1 MLLKIGDL
9 DVTQWLTSFEVEYEV
24 LLSEKGT
31 GRNARGNTVI
41 DIVNRK
47 DKLICTFGPM
57 MGDELKAFLAAI
69 EDYVLDITFQNPKTQ
84 EEKNIQAYIGTP
96 KVGVLLSGGT
106 LTVMKGFSLNF
117 IEL

>member
-31 GRNARGNTVI
+31 GRNSLGNTVV

-47 DKLICTFGPM
+47 DKLICTFSPM
-57 MGDELKAFLAAI
+57 TGDELKEFLAAI
-69 EDYVLDITFQNPKTQ
+69 EDFVLDITYQSPKTQ
-84 EEKNIQAYIGTP
+84 EEKSIRAYIGTP
-96 KVGVLLSGGT
+96 KVGVLLSGST
-106 LTVMKGFSLNF
+106 
-117 IEL
+117 